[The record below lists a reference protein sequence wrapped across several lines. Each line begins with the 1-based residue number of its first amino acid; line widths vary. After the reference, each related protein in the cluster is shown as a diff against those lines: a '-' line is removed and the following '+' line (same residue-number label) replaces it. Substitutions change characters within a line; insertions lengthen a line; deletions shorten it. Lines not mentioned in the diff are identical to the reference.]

1 MTTSSLRVSGIELWY
16 GAFQAL
22 KGIDLFLDS
31 GQFLALLGP
40 SGCGKTSLLRS
51 IAGFERPQAGA
62 IEVDG
67 KDITPL
73 RPRERNL
80 GMVFQHYA
88 LFPHLT
94 ALENVA
100 FGLKCRGTPRSEISD
115 RASKALDLVGLSH
128 LADRRPRQLSGGQQQ
143 RVALARALVIEPN
156 LLLLDEPLGAL
167 DRKLRI
173 EMQTEL
179 RRIQQRLGVTAVF
192 VTHDQEEAMAMAD
205 QIAIMR
211 DGLIEQIGGPQDIFS
226 APASHWAAEFIG
238 SGNLVSGVLR
248 PNGKGQL
255 QLDGV
260 PGVELSVPEQAASGR
275 LGSDGRGT
283 IFVRAEKLTL
293 TAPESGLVP
302 TSATARVTSQRYLG
316 VHCEVHVETSAGPV
330 RALVAP
336 ERAGQLQVG
345 SPVIVSADPEHAH
358 LLPLPDK
365 ETT

>member
-1 MTTSSLRVSGIELWY
+1 MTTSSLEVSGVELRY
-16 GAFQAL
+16 GTFQAL
-22 KGIDLFLDS
+22 KGIDLSLDS

-67 KDITPL
+67 KDMMPL

-94 ALENVA
+94 ALGNVA
-100 FGLKCRGTPRSEISD
+100 FGLKCRGTPRAELAD
-115 RASKALDLVGLSH
+115 RATMALDLVGLSH

-205 QIAIMR
+205 KIAIMR
-211 DGLIEQIGGPQDIFS
+211 DGVIEQVGGPQDIFA

-238 SGNLVSGVLR
+238 SGNLVCGALR
-248 PNGKGQL
+248 PNGKGGL
-255 QLDGV
+255 DLDGV
-260 PGVELSVPEQAASGR
+260 PGVDLSVSEQAATGR
-275 LGSDGRGT
+275 LQSDGRGT
-283 IFVRAEKLTL
+283 LFVRAEKLTL
-293 TAPESGLVP
+293 TAQDEDAVP
-302 TSATARVTSQRYLG
+302 GTARVTSQRYLG
-316 VHCEVHVETSAGPV
+316 VHYEVHVETAAGPV

-336 ERAGQLQVG
+336 ESASQLEVG
-345 SPVIVSADPEHAH
+345 RPVTVSAAPEQIH